1 MTFERPPR
9 LKHDEEFGDLL
20 RAADDIGV
28 TPERLAENAARYKA
42 LIATGATTALWKLL
56 VPLVLVLALVPIAYR
71 ATRPATPPSITNA
84 SPEHALTGEAPAMHA
99 SVTAPEE
106 AVAAPAEEPPKPR
119 PVVIVK
125 PPAPVVALPAPPAVP
140 APSELPE
147 QIRLYEEARD
157 AGARR
162 DYATGVQR
170 IDDLLARFP
179 ATPLRAE
186 AELTRA
192 EYLARANRVDE
203 AVRALE
209 ALIGN
214 ATHRSRHGELLR
226 TLGDLYRRSGD
237 CTRALAAYDR
247 ALAMRLRDR
256 DRKEVI
262 AGRARCAKQ

>member
-9 LKHDEEFGDLL
+9 LKHGDEFGDLL
-20 RAADDIGV
+20 RAAEDVSV
-28 TPERLAENAARYKA
+28 TPERLAENAAGYKA
-42 LIATGATTALWKLL
+42 LVATGATTALWKLL
-56 VPLVLVLALVPIAYR
+56 VPLVLVIAIVPVAYR
-71 ATRPATPPSITNA
+71 ATRPVAVPSITNA
-84 SPEHALTGEAPAMHA
+84 SPEHAMTGEAPAMHA
-99 SVTAPEE
+99 SVTALEE
-106 AVAAPAEEPPKPR
+106 IVAAPAEEPPKPR
-119 PVVIVK
+119 PAVVVK
-125 PPAPVVALPAPPAVP
+125 PPAPVVAMPAPPAVP
-140 APSELPE
+140 APSQLPE
-147 QIRLYEEARD
+147 QIRIYEEARD
-157 AGARR
+157 AGGRG
-162 DYATGVQR
+162 DFATGVQR

-209 ALIGN
+209 ALSGN
-214 ATHRSRHGELLR
+214 ATHKSRHGELLR

-256 DRKEVI
+256 DRKEAV